1 MGNSQ
6 DIDRLAPAAVDS
18 ASPGQ
23 RLRLAREA
31 RQLTRDTVAAQ
42 MRIEPKVIDALERD
56 DYTQLPAAVFVRGYL
71 RAYAKLIGLAPE
83 PLVDAFDQRTTHSPP
98 PLVLPAAVGPDIE
111 SRSGYARW
119 VVFALALL
127 SLLLFYQWWHLEGS
141 KTEPVAAVRQS
152 KASTPSPLP
161 SPTPAPAQNTDTV
174 TDTPV
179 VVPTPEPGT
188 ALENLYETPSDESG
202 LGEVTTAVPLPATTK
217 QAPLVAAPVAPA
229 PVVAASAIGNS
240 TVHPAHPAKV
250 PEPQVTPVAAAGPL
264 VMRFNADCWVVIRD
278 AGGRALLQGLVKS
291 GERHVLDG
299 KPPFQLTLGNSPAV
313 EIEYLGQ
320 RFDQSSYTGP
330 SRIARFKLGK

>member
-1 MGNSQ
+1 MGNPQ
-6 DIDRLAPAAVDS
+6 DIDRDAPTAVDS

-23 RLRLAREA
+23 RLRLARES
-31 RQLTRDTVAAQ
+31 RQLTRDAVAAQ

-56 DYTQLPAAVFVRGYL
+56 DYTQLPTAVFVRGYL
-71 RAYAKLIGLAPE
+71 RAYAKLVGLVAE
-83 PLVDAFDQRTTHSPP
+83 PLVDAFDRRTAHAPP

-119 VVFALALL
+119 IVFALAVL

-141 KTEPVAAVRQS
+141 KPSPVAVVPPVAVPQ
-152 KASTPSPLP
+152 PSA
-161 SPTPAPAQNTDTV
+161 PTPMPAQKAETV
-174 TDTPV
+174 AETPT

-188 ALENLYETPSDESG
+188 PLENLYETPSDESG
-202 LGEVTTAVPLPATTK
+202 LGEVTAAPPVPATTTRAPTALPATGSTA
-217 QAPLVAAPVAPA
+217 QPA
-229 PVVAASAIGNS
+229 TESQQ
-240 TVHPAHPAKV
+240 
-250 PEPQVTPVAAAGPL
+250 QVTPDAATGPL

-278 AGGRALLQGLVKS
+278 AGGRALLQGLIKS

-320 RFDQSSYTGP
+320 RFDQSRYTGP
-330 SRIARFKLGK
+330 SRIARFTLGK